1 MNIVVCLKQVPDTQ
15 DIKWTDKGTMIR
27 EGVESVTNPC
37 DEYALEFALKIKDT
51 IPSAKITVVSMG
63 PPQAEKMLRT
73 AVAKGAD
80 CAVLAT
86 DKKFS
91 GADTQATSLTLAHT
105 IKNMVKDYDL
115 IICGQFASDGDTA
128 QTGPALAH
136 HLGLEQI
143 TYVSEFIEITQDKIT
158 VQKEIPEGTYTIQ
171 SPLPLL
177 ICVAQSECTPR
188 HFTIKGYINSYSADV
203 KSADKET
210 INISE
215 EVIGFKGSPTCVA
228 KTFTPDYNR
237 KREVLSADSME
248 ELCNLIL
255 EKVKID

>member
-51 IPSAKITVVSMG
+51 IPDAKITVVSMG
-63 PPQAEKMLRT
+63 PPQAEQMLRT

-80 CAVLAT
+80 YAVIAT

-91 GADTQATSLTLAHT
+91 GSDTQATSITLAHT
-105 IKNMVKDYDL
+105 IKNTVKDYDL

-128 QTGPALAH
+128 QTGPALAN

-143 TYVSEFIEITQDKIT
+143 TYVTEIADINQDTIT
-158 VQKEIPEGTYTIQ
+158 VKKEIPEGTYTIK
-171 SPLPLL
+171 SKLPVV
-177 ICVAQSECTPR
+177 ICVSQNDCTPR
-188 HFTIKGYINSYSADV
+188 HFTIKGYINSYSAEV
-203 KSADKET
+203 KTANKE
-210 INISE
+210 IISISDE
-215 EVIGFKGSPTCVA
+215 AIGFKGSPTYVSR
-228 KTFTPDYNR
+228 TFTP
-237 KREVLSADSME
+237 
-248 ELCNLIL
+248 
-255 EKVKID
+255 